1 MTALDESDLSVP
13 RRTIS
18 VPQHNSLLTR
28 FWHTASGFWRSS
40 LSLWGLV
47 ALLVITVLLGLLV
60 QYRLNIW
67 NRDFFDA
74 LERKDGPELGQQALA
89 FVPLVVAS
97 TTIAIFGVWSRMTAQ
112 RQWRD
117 WLSQHL
123 IGRWL
128 ANGRYCRLHLA
139 PGDHD
144 NPEYR
149 IAEDARVATDAPIDF
164 AVGLLQ
170 SVLIAI
176 TFIHVLWVVGGDL
189 VIKASGRLIVIPGY
203 LVFAA
208 VVYAILT
215 SSAMLLIGRRLVPV
229 VEAKN
234 EAEAELRHAAT
245 RLRQRV
251 FQDRDWRK
259 NSVMESAVGT
269 ALGQVITQWRHLC
282 AQLMR
287 TTLISHANA
296 LVSPLVGVILCAPK
310 YLAGTMTLGEVTQ
323 AAAAF
328 FTVQAAL
335 NWLVDNYPRVA
346 DWRSSA
352 HRVATLLV
360 ALDAVDS
367 LDDVAHA
374 TRVGRGEHH
383 KP

>member
-1 MTALDESDLSVP
+1 MP
-13 RRTIS
+13 RHTIS
-18 VPQHNSLLTR
+18 VPQRKSLSSR
-28 FWHTASGFWRSS
+28 FWQSASGFWRGS
-40 LSLWGLV
+40 LRIWGLV
-47 ALLVITVLLGLLV
+47 ALLVIIVLLGLLV

-74 LERKDGPELGQQALA
+74 LERKDAPELRQQALV

-97 TTIAIFGVWSRMTAQ
+97 TTLAIFGVWSRMTAQ
-112 RQWRD
+112 RKWRD

-123 IGRWL
+123 IALWL

-139 PGDHD
+139 PGDHE

-176 TFIHVLWVVGGDL
+176 TFINVLWVVGGDL
-189 VIKASGRLIVIPGY
+189 VIKACGRMLIVPGY
-203 LVFAA
+203 LVIAA
-208 VVYAILT
+208 VVYAALAT
-215 SSAMLLIGRRLVPV
+215 SAMLLIGRRLGPV

-245 RLRQRV
+245 RLHQRALR
-251 FQDRDWRK
+251 DGDWRK
-259 NSVMESAVGT
+259 NGVMESAVGT
-269 ALGQVITQWRHLC
+269 ALEHVITQWRHLC

-287 TTLISHANA
+287 TTLISHANS
-296 LVSPLVGVILCAPK
+296 LLSPLVGLILCAPK
-310 YLAGTMTLGEVTQ
+310 YLAGMMTLGEVTQ
-323 AAAAF
+323 ATAAF

-335 NWLVDNYPRVA
+335 NWLVDNYPRLA

-360 ALDAVDS
+360 SLDAVDG
-367 LDDVAHA
+367 LDDTAQFA
-374 TRVGRGEHH
+374 RIPRGEDEN
-383 KP
+383 P

>member
-1 MTALDESDLSVP
+1 M
-13 RRTIS
+13 
-18 VPQHNSLLTR
+18 
-28 FWHTASGFWRSS
+28 
-40 LSLWGLV
+40 V
-47 ALLVITVLLGLLV
+47 ALLVIIVLLSLLV

-74 LERKDGPELGQQALA
+74 LERKDGPELGQQALV

-112 RQWRD
+112 RKWRD

-123 IGRWL
+123 IALWL
-128 ANGRYCRLHLA
+128 ANGRYYRLHLA
-139 PGDHD
+139 PGDHE

-176 TFIHVLWVVGGDL
+176 TFINVLWVVGGDL
-189 VIKASGRLIVIPGY
+189 VINASGRMIVVPGY
-203 LVFAA
+203 LVIAA
-208 VVYAILT
+208 VVYAALAT
-215 SSAMLLIGRRLVPV
+215 SAMLLIGRRLGPV

-245 RLRQRV
+245 RLQQRAL
-251 FQDRDWRK
+251 RDGDWQE

-287 TTLISHANA
+287 TTLISHANS
-296 LVSPLVGVILCAPK
+296 LLSPLVGLILCAPK
-310 YLAGTMTLGEVTQ
+310 YLAGMMTLGEVTQ
-323 AAAAF
+323 ATAAF

-335 NWLVDNYPRVA
+335 NWLVDNYPRLA

-360 ALDAVDS
+360 SLDAIDG
-367 LDDVAHA
+367 LEDVAHSS
-374 TRVGRGEHH
+374 RIPRGEYE

>member
-1 MTALDESDLSVP
+1 MP
-13 RRTIS
+13 RHTIS
-18 VPQHNSLLTR
+18 VPQRKSLSSR
-28 FWHTASGFWRSS
+28 FWQSASGFWRGS
-40 LSLWGLV
+40 LRIWGLV
-47 ALLVITVLLGLLV
+47 ALLVIIVLLSLLV

-74 LERKDGPELGQQALA
+74 LERKDGPELGQQALV

-112 RQWRD
+112 RKWRD

-123 IGRWL
+123 IALWL
-128 ANGRYCRLHLA
+128 ANGRYYRLHLA
-139 PGDHD
+139 PGDHE

-176 TFIHVLWVVGGDL
+176 TFINVLWVVGGDL
-189 VIKASGRLIVIPGY
+189 VINASGRMIVVPGY
-203 LVFAA
+203 LVIAA
-208 VVYAILT
+208 IVYAALT
-215 SSAMLLIGRRLVPV
+215 TSAMLFIGRRLVPV

-245 RLRQRV
+245 RLHRRALR
-251 FQDRDWRK
+251 DSDWRE
-259 NSVMESAVGT
+259 NGVMESAVGT
-269 ALGQVITQWRHLC
+269 ALEQAITQWRHLC

-287 TTLISHANA
+287 TTLISHANS
-296 LVSPLVGVILCAPK
+296 LLSPLVGLILCAPK

-323 AAAAF
+323 ATAAF

-335 NWLVDNYPRVA
+335 NWLVDNYPRLA

-360 ALDAVDS
+360 ALDAVDG
-367 LDDVAHA
+367 LEDVAHSS
-374 TRVGRGEHH
+374 RIPRGEYE